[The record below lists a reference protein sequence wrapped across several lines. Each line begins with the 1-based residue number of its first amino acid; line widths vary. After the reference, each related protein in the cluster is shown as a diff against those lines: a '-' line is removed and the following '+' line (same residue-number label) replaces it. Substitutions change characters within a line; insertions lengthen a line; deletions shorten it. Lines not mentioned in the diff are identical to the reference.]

1 MKREVKTEGDWVK
14 DLIRQG
20 YAFALFRLPQTKE
33 PSLIIQT
40 TGKPLQLNDYCELND
55 INGFVFA
62 PFVISEANPL
72 LVIKSDVRLNGYQET
87 EQWIQQNITS
97 GPELVFS
104 KENCPVRDE
113 SKRYEEV
120 FGTFLTAL
128 QNREFEK
135 LVLSRYKDRK
145 IVPPLCLTE
154 LFFSASDLYPNGF
167 TYMVYTPQ
175 AGLWMGST
183 PEILLSGKDNDYS
196 TVALAGTMKASDSPV
211 WSGKNKLEQE
221 YVARYIREKL
231 HSLRI
236 EPEERGPETVK
247 AGALVHLKSVFNFS
261 FPDPERLGDVISM
274 LHPTPAVCGLPKE
287 EAYHF
292 IREHEGYDRSYYSG
306 FLGPLQQNG
315 ETDLYV
321 NLRCMRIMPSYVR
334 LYAGGGLLISS
345 DMESEWNETE
355 DKMQT
360 MLSLLKSSD

>member
-1 MKREVKTEGDWVK
+1 MSREVKIKGDWAK

-20 YAFALFRLPQTKE
+20 YAFALFRLPQTHE
-33 PSLIIQT
+33 PVLIIQT
-40 TGKPLQLNDYCELND
+40 GGKPLCLNDYCELND

-62 PFVISEANPL
+62 PFVISDTNPL
-72 LVIKSDVRLNGYQET
+72 LVIKSDVRLNGNDEI
-87 EQWIQQNITS
+87 EEWMQQNITS
-97 GPELVFS
+97 GSELVLN
-104 KENCPVRDE
+104 KENCAVNE
-113 SKRYEEV
+113 EFKRYEEV
-120 FGTFLTAL
+120 FGTFLAAL

-135 LVLSRYKDRK
+135 LVLSRYKDRS
-145 IVPPLCLTE
+145 INSPLCLTE
-154 LFFSASDLYPNGF
+154 LFYSASEHYPNGF

-183 PEILLSGKDNDYS
+183 PEILLSGKEDRFS

-211 WSGKNKLEQE
+211 WSEKNKLEQE

-231 HSLRI
+231 HSLGI
-236 EPEERGPETVK
+236 EPEERGPVTAK
-247 AGALVHLKSVFNFS
+247 AGALVHLKSIFNFS
-261 FPDPERLGDVISM
+261 FSDPGRLGDVITM

-292 IREHEGYDRSYYSG
+292 ICEHEGYDRSYYSG

-321 NLRCMRIMPSYVR
+321 NLRCMRITPSFAR
-334 LYAGGGLLISS
+334 LFAGGGLLTSS
-345 DMESEWNETE
+345 DLESEWNETE

-360 MLSLLKSSD
+360 MLSLLK

>member
-1 MKREVKTEGDWVK
+1 MKREVITEGDWVK

-20 YAFALFRLPQTKE
+20 YAFALFRLPQTNE

-40 TGKPLQLNDYCELND
+40 AGKPLQLNDYCELND
-55 INGFVFA
+55 KNGFVFA

-72 LVIKSDVRLNGYQET
+72 LVIKSDVRLNGNHEI
-87 EQWIQQNITS
+87 EEWMQQNRLS
-97 GPELVFS
+97 APELVFS
-104 KENCPVRDE
+104 KENSPVRDE

-128 QNREFEK
+128 QNRAFEK
-135 LVLSRYKDRK
+135 LVLSRYKDRE
-145 IVPPLCLTE
+145 IDPPLCLTE
-154 LFFSASDLYPNGF
+154 LFCSASDLYPNGF

-183 PEILLSGKDNDYS
+183 PEILLSGKDDAYS

-211 WSGKNKLEQE
+211 WSEKNKLEQE

-231 HSLRI
+231 HSLGI
-236 EPEERGPETVK
+236 ESEERGPVTAK
-247 AGALVHLKSVFNFS
+247 AGALVHLKSVFSFS
-261 FPDPERLGDVISM
+261 FTDPQRLGDVISM

-292 IREHEGYDRSYYSG
+292 ICDHEGYDRSYYSG
-306 FLGPLQQNG
+306 FLGPLDQDA

-345 DMESEWNETE
+345 DLESEWNETE

-360 MLSLLKSSD
+360 MLSLLK